1 MFVNKYYDK
10 YYELKEEYAERTNK
24 DLIDMFRI
32 GLLKN
37 YKSEKI
43 ALRESTL
50 LTVLDYLRKLN
61 WN

>member
-1 MFVNKYYDK
+1 
-10 YYELKEEYAERTNK
+10 
-24 DLIDMFRI
+24 MFRI